1 MTKAVSNRVL
11 LRDFIVFQ
19 MKLAIDGLKGL
30 AMWQL
35 AIVAFVW
42 DLLFGGE
49 NKGRMFYKVLSLAE
63 RFDLWLNL
71 YGASTRAQASGDGL
85 FGASRAGSN
94 SMLGKLEQ
102 MVRDFGFEDPLG
114 RDQSTETRR
123 RYAA

>member
-11 LRDFIVFQ
+11 LRDLIVFQ

-71 YGASTRAQASGDGL
+71 YGASTRAHGSGDGL
-85 FGASRAGSN
+85 FGASRAGAN
-94 SMLGKLEQ
+94 TMLGKLEQ

>member
-11 LRDFIVFQ
+11 LRDFILFQ

-35 AIVAFVW
+35 AIVAFAW

-71 YGASTRAQASGDGL
+71 YGASTRAHGSGDGL

-94 SMLGKLEQ
+94 TMLGKLEQ

>member
-1 MTKAVSNRVL
+1 MSKAVSNRVL
-11 LRDFIVFQ
+11 LRDFAVFQ
-19 MKLAIDGLKGL
+19 LKLAIDGVKGL

-35 AIVAFVW
+35 AIAAFAF

-49 NKGRMFYKVLSLAE
+49 RKGRFFYKVLSMAE

-71 YGASTRAQASGDGL
+71 YGASTRAQDSGDGL
-85 FGASRAGSN
+85 FGASRAGAN
-94 SMLGKLEQ
+94 TMLGKLEQ

-114 RDQSTETRR
+114 NDQTETRR